1 MSSDESSSGSE
12 QDFSDGEG
20 VTWEQ
25 ARRFKV
31 RFGKYSGRKLED
43 MIKTKKRRA
52 LLKYYIG
59 WDKLRDDA
67 RANIRVA
74 LDHYSEMKKNTSKD

>member
-12 QDFSDGEG
+12 QGFSGDEC
-20 VTWEQ
+20 VTWQQ
-25 ARRFKV
+25 ARRFKLN
-31 RFGKYSGRKLED
+31 FGKYVGRKLED

-52 LLKYYIG
+52 LLRYYIG

-67 RANIRVA
+67 LENIRVA
-74 LDHYSEMKKNTSKD
+74 LDHYMEMKTSQE